1 MTITGRSTVA
11 LSLQKPLALSVEMN
25 VRFLDLSVQNPQM
38 KQELLQAVD
47 KVLSHGQ
54 IMLGPEV
61 KQFENKIAEMSGKHY
76 ALGVNSGTDA
86 LFLALRGLDIGQGD
100 EVITTPLSWIST
112 FNAIA
117 MCGATP
123 VCVDICDNLTIDTD
137 LIEEAI
143 TPKTKAILPVHY
155 TGQMSRMEHIMSIA
169 NKHRLSVI
177 EDAAQAFG
185 SYLNGK
191 MAGSFGSVNCY
202 SMNAMKV
209 FCAFGEAGAIVTD
222 DELLY
227 QKLRMLRYAGNI
239 NKEECHIPSLNGKID
254 TIQAAMLLVG
264 LKYLPDKIKRRR
276 EIAKIYSEALEGFVV
291 CPKETKDTKMA
302 YYTYTILAERRDE
315 LKQYLEKKGIETK
328 IQHPILMPDQE
339 AYQHLKKFRIPNAK
353 SLRELILCIPAN
365 EKITREESQ
374 YVIDSIKTFYG
385 T

>member
-1 MTITGRSTVA
+1 
-11 LSLQKPLALSVEMN
+11 MN
-25 VRFLDLSVQNPQM
+25 IRFLDLRVQDPQM

-47 KVLSHGQ
+47 NVLTHGQ

-61 KQFENKIAEMSGKHY
+61 KELEGKVAEMAKKKY

-86 LFLALRGLDIGQGD
+86 LFLSLRGLGIGQGD

-123 VCVDICDNLTIDTD
+123 VCVDIDNDLTINVE

-155 TGQMSRMEHIMSIA
+155 TGQMCKRESVMSIA
-169 NKHRLSVI
+169 DKQDLFVV

-185 SYLNGK
+185 SYLDGK
-191 MAGSFGSVNCY
+191 MAGSFGTVNCY
-202 SMNAMKV
+202 SMNPMKV
-209 FCAFGEAGAIVTD
+209 FNAYGEAGAIVTD

-227 QKLRMLRYAGNI
+227 QKLRMLRYAGTI
-239 NKEECHIPSLNGKID
+239 NKEECQIPSLNGKID
-254 TIQAAMLLVG
+254 TIQAAMVLVS

-276 EIAKIYSEALEGFVV
+276 EIAKIYSEALEGLVV

-302 YYTYTILAERRDE
+302 YYTYTILVEKRDE
-315 LKQYLEKKGIETK
+315 LKQSLEEKGIETK
-328 IQHPILMPDQE
+328 IQHPILMPHQK
-339 AYQHLKKFRIPNAK
+339 AYQHLPKYHIPNAE
-353 SLRELILCIPAN
+353 SLREQILCIPAN

-385 T
+385 A